1 MLLLQIHNLLMS
13 QIMKYNQMSAH
24 ILAIILFNYLFNFF
38 IQPINFGEISQFLP
52 FIDVMF
58 ALVHD
63 HFTNSTFCQTLNICL
78 DLLASTNATT
88 RLTYT

>member
-1 MLLLQIHNLLMS
+1 MLLLHIHNLLMS
-13 QIMKYNQMSAH
+13 PIMKYNQMSAH
-24 ILAIILFNYLFNFF
+24 ILAIILFKFF

-52 FIDVMF
+52 FIDVMI

-78 DLLASTNATT
+78 DLLACTNAMT